1 MQERNEM
8 APSGKWVLLAG
19 LVVSACARTSVMPL
33 AGNTYQITVSAARF
47 CGAAGAEKLAS
58 HDAALATLQSG
69 FDSYMILDGQAQDNV
84 GVVGYTPVIANTYD
98 TATAYGSPGMATA
111 YGSST
116 TSYSGG
122 TPIIAGTHD
131 QEIVVRMF
139 HSGDPDA
146 ENAIPA
152 RAMLGPDWQEAVAKG
167 FPRTC
172 T

>member
-1 MQERNEM
+1 M
-8 APSGKWVLLAG
+8 AVSGRWVLLAA
-19 LVVSACARTSVMPL
+19 LAVSACARTSVMPL
-33 AGNTYQITVSAARF
+33 AGNTYQITVSAAPV
-47 CGAAGAEKLAS
+47 CGAAGAEELAS
-58 HDAALATLQSG
+58 HDAAIATLQSG
-69 FDSYMILDGQAQDNV
+69 FDTYIILGGQAQDNV
-84 GVVGYTPVIANTYD
+84 GVVGYTPVIANTYG

-116 TSYSGG
+116 TTYSGG

-139 HSGDPDA
+139 HSGDPDS
-146 ENAIPA
+146 ENTIPA
-152 RAMLGPDWQEAVAKG
+152 RAVLGPDWLNLVAKG